1 MSRLGACIVD
11 AYLEHRK
18 AALQFDRTVFCAFL
32 GAELGLEPSVYLDG
46 KTEFRQFD
54 RAAGHSKI
62 RCRWRQFSHLV
73 TVSPARPASL
83 FLWLW
88 KEEYAHER
96 FVRPPALRGRPG
108 DGLPAGRAGLGFNA
122 MAQRFAI
129 GSRAEAAAYLEH
141 DLLGPRLV
149 ECTRL
154 VMATSEKTITD
165 ILGSPDDMKLRS

>member
-1 MSRLGACIVD
+1 MSRLGAGIVD

-46 KTEFRQFD
+46 KTGFRQFD

-62 RCRWRQFSHLV
+62 RFRWRHFSHLV

-88 KEEYAHER
+88 KEEYAHQR
-96 FVRPPALRGRPG
+96 FVRPPALRGRPWPRE
-108 DGLPAGRAGLGFNA
+108 DTLERRSLLQPPEEAWQWEREATAEQDNRIA
-122 MAQRFAI
+122 RVMMA
-129 GSRAEAAAYLEH
+129 
-141 DLLGPRLV
+141 
-149 ECTRL
+149 
-154 VMATSEKTITD
+154 
-165 ILGSPDDMKLRS
+165 